1 MKKLALSLLLSTTL
15 VVSNLAAETTTTN
28 IGPLQLITTS
38 GINNFAPGT
47 VSLSGT
53 INIGQSSDD
62 SIKFQGVNLFVTEG
76 NQALL
81 MIDST
86 GAISA
91 GNSSNPITFGNLTA
105 AEVSNQTI
113 ALGIS
118 GSNYLGFTS
127 DTNNVT
133 LEANAIETSNLI
145 LSGINNITVSS
156 SKITTEGNFLLGTDL
171 NGNLM
176 TTDNSTE
183 ANVGSLYSNNIN
195 GRLLHIGVEGA
206 NFLMVDSN
214 YDNDIYLQANQ
225 SGATLYLSANG
236 HINARSS
243 GLSLGN
249 GSNLLATDTN
259 GNLITSSNNTYGSLN
274 TLNTYTI
281 NASHIMH
288 IGSSSQ
294 PNSSY
299 CTIDT
304 FADIDIHAT
313 APNANLNLS
322 ATNNITVSSDLITH
336 GTLLA
341 TDGGGNLISADSS
354 TNGTFNSLS
363 CQALTA
369 GTGGSAIE
377 LGSPTSTL
385 TVASGAIAAGSNN
398 LLATDAAGHLT
409 TSDNTVNA
417 TVGNLNAADQTITT
431 QTISLGS
438 STLGTNNLLRFKN
451 NSGNVNL
458 EANVTGA
465 DLYLSANNNANLTG
479 STLNLTANND
489 VNLSATTLN
498 LNINNVNSAYNVL
511 AVDGSYNMVTS
522 NTSSAFIMGD
532 TENNSITVDNA
543 NTANGITLNTNALY
557 LNDTALMP
565 SSTSST
571 NVLTIDHT
579 GKIGIVVSSGIHKDK
594 IQNIKLDQSFDQLTP
609 RSYCYK
615 GNNHLEYGFI
625 AEELASNEALKHAV
639 IYEKDGIT
647 PMSVNYQT
655 VFVALT
661 ADYLATKNKLK
672 SELKANEE
680 ILASLMIKDET
691 LTELMLKYKALEAA
705 MIKANDYIETEKTL
719 RAELKSNDQALAELT
734 LKYELLEQAIT
745 TLMNLNNTK

>member
-15 VVSNLAAETTTTN
+15 VVSNLAAGTTTTN

-76 NQALL
+76 NQSLL
-81 MIDST
+81 IIDST

-91 GNSSNPITFGNLTA
+91 GSSSAPITFGNLTA
-105 AEVSNQTI
+105 AEASNQTI

-127 DTNNVT
+127 SNNNVT

-145 LSGINNITVSS
+145 LSGVNNITVSS
-156 SKITTEGNFLLGTDL
+156 SKITTGGNFLLGTDL
-171 NGNLM
+171 NGNL
-176 TTDNSTE
+176 
-183 ANVGSLYSNNIN
+183 
-195 GRLLHIGVEGA
+195 
-206 NFLMVDSN
+206 
-214 YDNDIYLQANQ
+214 
-225 SGATLYLSANG
+225 
-236 HINARSS
+236 
-243 GLSLGN
+243 
-249 GSNLLATDTN
+249 
-259 GNLITSSNNTYGSLN
+259 ITSSNNTYGTLN
-274 TLNTYTI
+274 TLNAYTI
-281 NASHIMH
+281 NASDIMY
-288 IGSSSQ
+288 IGSSSM

-304 FADIDIHAT
+304 FADIDIYAT

-322 ATNNITVSSDLITH
+322 ATNNITVNSDLITH

-369 GTGGSAIE
+369 GTDGSAVE
-377 LGSPTSTL
+377 LGSSTSTL
-385 TVASGAIAAGSNN
+385 TVASSGITAGSNN
-398 LLATDAAGHLT
+398 LLATDGTGHLKT
-409 TSDNTVNA
+409 ADNTVNA
-417 TVGNLNAADQTITT
+417 TVGNLNAANQTITT

-438 STLGTNNLLRFKN
+438 STLGTNNLLKFTN

-458 EANVTGA
+458 EANVTEA

-489 VNLSATTLN
+489 VNLSATTLK

-543 NTANGITLNTNALY
+543 NTANGITLSTNALY

-565 SSTSST
+565 SSSSST

-609 RSYCYK
+609 RSYYYK

-680 ILASLMIKDET
+680 ILASLMMKDET
-691 LTELMLKYKALEAA
+691 LTELMLKYKALEVA